1 MIAHTKRPL
10 IDVRDL
16 VKVHAP
22 GTAAQTRALDGI
34 TFEIEAGAYVAIV
47 GESGSGKTTLM
58 HVLGA
63 LDRVTSGS
71 VLLAG
76 RDLATASRAELK
88 AIRANEIGFVFQGFN
103 LIPTLTATE
112 NVELAARYAR
122 RDAPTA
128 RADARR
134 LLDDV
139 DLGNRAHHRPAQLSG
154 GQQQRVAIARALVN
168 APSLLLADEPTGEL
182 DTRTAESVLQLLER
196 YNRERGQTIVLVT
209 HNPAV
214 WERCEMVIALSDG
227 RIVDITQH
235 AKAGAA

>member
-1 MIAHTKRPL
+1 MISRAQTPL

-34 TFEIEAGAYVAIV
+34 TFAIEAGSYVAIV

-63 LDRVTSGS
+63 LDRATSGS
-71 VLLAG
+71 VVLAG
-76 RDLATASRAELK
+76 RDLATASRSELK
-88 AIRANEIGFVFQGFN
+88 AIRASEIGFVFQGFN

-122 RDAPTA
+122 CDATTA
-128 RADARR
+128 RAEARR

-214 WERCEMVIALSDG
+214 WERCQTVISLSDG
-227 RIVDITQH
+227 RIVDIAH
-235 AKAGAA
+235 RAKSGAA

>member
-1 MIAHTKRPL
+1 MIARAKTPL

-16 VKVHAP
+16 VKIHAP

-34 TFEIEAGAYVAIV
+34 TFAIDAGAYVAIV

-63 LDRVTSGS
+63 LDRATSGS
-71 VLLAG
+71 VVLAG
-76 RDLATASRAELK
+76 RNLATASRAELK

-112 NVELAARYAR
+112 NIELAARYAR

-214 WERCEMVIALSDG
+214 WERCETVISLSDG
-227 RIVDITQH
+227 RIVDIAH
-235 AKAGAA
+235 RARAGAA

>member
-1 MIAHTKRPL
+1 MISRAQRPL

-34 TFEIEAGAYVAIV
+34 TFAIEAGSYVAIV

-63 LDRVTSGS
+63 LDRATSGS
-71 VLLAG
+71 VVLAG

-122 RDAPTA
+122 CDATTA
-128 RADARR
+128 RAEARR

-214 WERCEMVIALSDG
+214 WERCQTVISLSDG
-227 RIVDITQH
+227 RIVDIAH
-235 AKAGAA
+235 RAKAGAA

>member
-1 MIAHTKRPL
+1 MNARANAPL

-22 GTAAQTRALDGI
+22 GTAAETRALDGI
-34 TFEIEAGAYVAIV
+34 TFAIEAGSYVAIV

-63 LDRVTSGS
+63 LDRATSGS
-71 VLLAG
+71 VVLAG

-88 AIRANEIGFVFQGFN
+88 AIRASEIGFVFQGFN
-103 LIPTLTATE
+103 LIPTLTAAE

-122 RDAPTA
+122 RDPASA

-196 YNRERGQTIVLVT
+196 YNRERCQTIVIVT

-214 WERCEMVIALSDG
+214 RERCGTVISLSDG
-227 RIVDITQH
+227 RIVDIAHRATV
-235 AKAGAA
+235 GAA

>member
-1 MIAHTKRPL
+1 MIARAKTPL

-16 VKVHAP
+16 VKIHAP

-34 TFEIEAGAYVAIV
+34 TFAIDAGAYVAIV

-63 LDRVTSGS
+63 LDRATSGS
-71 VLLAG
+71 VVLAG
-76 RDLATASRAELK
+76 RNLATASRAELK

-112 NVELAARYAR
+112 NIELAARYAR

-214 WERCEMVIALSDG
+214 WERCETVISLSDG
-227 RIVDITQH
+227 RIVEIAH
-235 AKAGAA
+235 RAKAGAA